1 MRAVIWISVLACVCL
16 WNAPTFAQEPG
27 PGGEAIGDASPVSEE
42 KGIAHRIVFY
52 VPNRI
57 FDVLDIVRARARIG
71 GGLAVG
77 ARATKL
83 AAVFAGGYSSI
94 YVGVPGP
101 RGRPEVPWPFGVDQ
115 KAGIQVSVADRTTQ
129 GDDGPRYSST
139 EVGAGFQAL
148 LVGVD
153 LGLDPVEVLD
163 LVTGLL
169 LIDLR
174 GDDY

>member
-1 MRAVIWISVLACVCL
+1 MRIAASILILAGTVF
-16 WNAPTFAQEPG
+16 WNSATFGQEPE
-27 PGGEAIGDASPVSEE
+27 PAGEIVSESE
-42 KGIAHRIVFY
+42 EDSEAKGVLHRIAFY

-57 FDVLDIVRARARIG
+57 FDVLDVVRARARIG

-83 AAVFAGGYSSI
+83 AAVFVGSYSSI
-94 YVGVPGP
+94 YVGTQGP

-115 KAGIQVSVADRTTQ
+115 KTGIQVSVVDRSTK
-129 GDDGPRYSST
+129 DDFGPRYSAT
-139 EVGAGFQAL
+139 EAGAGFQL
-148 LVGVD
+148 FGLGVDVGVD
-153 LGLDPVEVLD
+153 PFEVLD
-163 LVTGLL
+163 LATGLI